1 MSLAGKTLFVTG
13 ASRGIGLAIAL
24 RAARDGANIVIA
36 AKTDAPH
43 PKLRGTIHTAAAE
56 LEAAGGQALPLV
68 VDVRDEAAIANAVER
83 AVERFGGIDVCVNN
97 ASAMHRSASLETSA
111 KQFDLMHQI
120 NARGTFL
127 VSKAC
132 LPHLLKAQNPHILV
146 LSPPLDMQGK
156 WFGPHVAYTMSK
168 FGMSMCALGLAE
180 EYRGR
185 IAVNALWPHTPVATA
200 AIEFNSGGAERLK
213 LCRKPSVM
221 ADAAYAILTKPAATY
236 TGHFLIDDLVLAEEG
251 VRDFSIYDNVVG
263 ADLALDLFVDA
274 ATPLPAGA
282 RIGGRQG

>member
-24 RAARDGANIVIA
+24 RAARDGANVAIA

-43 PKLRGTIHTAAAE
+43 PKLAGTIHTAAAE
-56 LEAAGGQALPLV
+56 IEAAGGKALPLV
-68 VDVRDEAAIANAVER
+68 VDVRDENAINAAVEQTV
-83 AVERFGGIDVCVNN
+83 ARFGGIDACVNN
-97 ASAMHRSASLETSA
+97 ASAMHRMPTLETSA

-132 LPHLLKAQNPHILV
+132 LPHLLNAQNPHILV

-156 WFGPHVAYTMSK
+156 WFGPHTAYTMSK
-168 FGMSMCALGLAE
+168 FGMSMCALGLAD

-185 IAVNALWPHTPVATA
+185 VAVNALWPHTPIATA
-200 AIEFNSGGAERLK
+200 AIEFNVGGAERLAK
-213 LCRKPSVM
+213 CRKPEIM
-221 ADAAYAILTKPAATY
+221 ADAAYAILTKRAASY
-236 TGHFLIDDLVLAEEG
+236 TGNFLIDDLVLAAEG
-251 VRDFSIYDNVVG
+251 VRDFSIYDNVPG
-263 ADLALDLFVDA
+263 ATLAMDLFVDTQ
-274 ATPLPAGA
+274 TPTPIGV
-282 RIGGRQG
+282 RIA